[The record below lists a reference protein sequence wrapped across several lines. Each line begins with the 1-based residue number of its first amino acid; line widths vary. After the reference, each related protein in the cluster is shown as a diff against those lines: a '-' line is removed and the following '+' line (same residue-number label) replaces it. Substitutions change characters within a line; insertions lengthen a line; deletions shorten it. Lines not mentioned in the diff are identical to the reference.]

1 MAYNGLC
8 MEPELFSGAE
18 EPDLAGLLKR
28 FFGYES
34 FRLLQEEVMRA
45 ALAGH
50 DTFVLMPTGGGKSL
64 CYQLPALAQG
74 GLTIVVSP
82 LIALMKDQVDALQE
96 AGVPATF
103 LNSTLD
109 AAESRRRL
117 AGLYKGEYRLLYVAP
132 ERLMLPEMLERLVEW
147 QPGLIAIDEA
157 HCISEWGHDFR
168 PEYRQIAELRG
179 CFPEMPLMALTA
191 TATERVRADIV
202 SQLKLREP
210 KRFVASFNR
219 ANLTYRVI
227 PRNQPLRQVLDVARR
242 HDGESGIVY
251 CASRKG
257 TERLAKRLGDQGIR
271 AVPYHAGLD
280 ADVRANNQEAFIRDE
295 VQIVCATIAFGMGI
309 DKPDVRFVIH
319 HDLPKN
325 IEGYYQETGRAGR
338 DGLPAECVL
347 LFNASDVAK
356 QIGFIEEKTDA
367 NEQAVARHLLQ
378 QMVHFAETSD
388 CRRRSLMDYFSE
400 AFTDENCGACDNC
413 LDPKETFDGTEAAQK
428 FLACL
433 YRIRE
438 KSGFG
443 FGLNHVVEVLTGADT
458 EAIRKWG
465 HDQVSTHG
473 IGDEFGRDEWKAI
486 GRELMRLG
494 HARLTPGR
502 MSVVE
507 LTQEGSDWLRSKEPL
522 ELTRPVVAKPK
533 SRERRS
539 RSERAGEIE
548 CDEMLFERLRELRQ
562 ELAAKEG
569 VPAYI
574 IFGDVSLREMARDC
588 PATLEAFGLISGV
601 GEKKKAKFGEGF
613 ISEIAAYL
621 AEKE

>member
-1 MAYNGLC
+1 
-8 MEPELFSGAE
+8 METKLFSNAE
-18 EPDLAGLLKR
+18 EPDLIGLLKR

-34 FRLLQEEVMRA
+34 FRPLQEEIMRD

-64 CYQLPALAQG
+64 CYQLPALAKG

-82 LIALMKDQVDALQE
+82 LIALMKDQVDALHE
-96 AGVPATF
+96 AGVSATF
-103 LNSTLD
+103 LNSTLN
-109 AAESRRRL
+109 ASEARRRL
-117 AGLYKGEYRLLYVAP
+117 AGLYKGEFRLLYVAP
-132 ERLMLPEMLERLVEW
+132 ERLMLPEMLDRLVEW

-179 CFPEMPLMALTA
+179 RFPETPLMALTA

-202 SQLKLREP
+202 LQLNLREP
-210 KRFVASFNR
+210 RRYVASFNR

-242 HDGESGIVY
+242 HNGESGIVY
-251 CASRKG
+251 CGSRTG
-257 TERLAKRLGDQGIR
+257 TERLANRLIDQGIR

-280 ADVRANNQEAFIRDE
+280 AGTRAENQEAFIRDD

-319 HDLPKN
+319 YDLPKN
-325 IEGYYQETGRAGR
+325 IEGYHQETGRAGR
-338 DGLPAECVL
+338 DGLSADCVL

-356 QIGFIEEKTDA
+356 QIGFIEEKTD
-367 NEQAVARHLLQ
+367 EQEQRVARDLLQ
-378 QMVHFAETSD
+378 KMVHFAETSD
-388 CRRRSLMDYFSE
+388 CRRRSLLDYFSE
-400 AFTDENCGACDNC
+400 SFTDDNCGACDNC
-413 LDPKETFDGTEAAQK
+413 LEPRETFDGTEAAQK
-428 FLACL
+428 FLACI

-438 KSGFG
+438 RSGFG

-494 HARLTPGR
+494 LAQLTSGR

-507 LTQEGSDWLRSKEPL
+507 LTPEGREWLRSREPL

-533 SRERRS
+533 SREKRI

-548 CDEMLFERLRELRQ
+548 CDEMLFERLRELRL

-569 VPAYI
+569 VPPYM
-574 IFGDVSLREMARDC
+574 IFGDVALREMARDC

-601 GEKKKAKFGEGF
+601 GEKKKVKFGKLF

-621 AEKE
+621 EVKG

>member
-1 MAYNGLC
+1 
-8 MEPELFSGAE
+8 METELFSGAG
-18 EPDLAGLLKR
+18 EPNLAGLLKR
-28 FFGYES
+28 FFGYET
-34 FRLLQEEVMRA
+34 FRPLQEEVMRE
-45 ALAGH
+45 ALAGN

-64 CYQLPALAQG
+64 CYQLPALAKG
-74 GLTIVVSP
+74 GLSIVVSP
-82 LIALMKDQVDALQE
+82 LIALMKDQVDALEE
-96 AGVPATF
+96 AGVPATY
-103 LNSTLD
+103 LNSTLS
-109 AAESRRRL
+109 AVESRQRL
-117 AGLYKGEYRLLYVAP
+117 AKLYNGEYRLLYVAP
-132 ERLMLPEMLERLVEW
+132 ERLMLPEMLERLSEW
-147 QPGLIAIDEA
+147 RPGLIAIDEA

-179 CFPEMPLMALTA
+179 RFPETPLMALTA
-191 TATERVRADIV
+191 TATDRVREDIV
-202 SQLKLREP
+202 SQLQLRDP
-210 KRFVASFNR
+210 RRFVASFNR

-227 PRNQPLRQVLDVARR
+227 PRNQPLRQVLDVAKR
-242 HDGESGIVY
+242 HTGESGIVY
-251 CASRKG
+251 CASSNG
-257 TERLAKRLGDQGIR
+257 AESLAKRLDGQGIG

-280 ADVRANNQEAFIRDE
+280 ADVRAKNQEAFIRDE
-295 VQIVCATIAFGMGI
+295 VQVVCATIAFGMGI

-319 HDLPKN
+319 NDLPKN

-338 DGLPAECVL
+338 DGLPADCVL

-356 QIGFIEEKTDA
+356 QIGFIEEKTEEK
-367 NEQAVARHLLQ
+367 EQRVARDLLQ
-378 QMVHFAETSD
+378 KMVHFAETSD
-388 CRRRSLMDYFSE
+388 CRRRSLLDYFSE
-400 AFTDENCGACDNC
+400 SFTDDNCGACDNC
-413 LDPKETFDGTEAAQK
+413 LEPRSTFDGTEAAQK
-428 FLACL
+428 FLACI

-438 KSGFG
+438 RSGFG

-494 HARLTPGR
+494 LAQLTSGR

-507 LTQEGSDWLRSKEPL
+507 LTPEGREWLRSREPL

-533 SRERRS
+533 SREKRI

-548 CDEMLFERLRELRQ
+548 CDEMLFERLRELRL
-562 ELAAKEG
+562 ELAVKDG
-569 VPAYI
+569 VPPYM
-574 IFGDVSLREMARDC
+574 IFGDVALREMARDC

-601 GEKKKAKFGEGF
+601 GEKKKVKFGKLF

-621 AEKE
+621 EVKG